1 MQSVVCCY
9 DYSPDF
15 IKPHPDIIMSYL
27 NEAVL
32 ISMPQERQLAEI
44 DIAVYSIMIQCPWS
58 LEEFA
63 SACTADEDWHLMC
76 RHWPINLMDVHEARR
91 QAFELWMP
99 LGGDD
104 HSNRIGR
111 NDLVQSVID
120 ASIASRMMPIV
131 AEIIDTVE

>member
-32 ISMPQERQLAEI
+32 VSMPQERQLAEI

-63 SACTADEDWHLMC
+63 SACTADEDWHLM
-76 RHWPINLMDVHEARR
+76 
-91 QAFELWMP
+91 WMP

-131 AEIIDTVE
+131 AEIIDIVE